1 MAYSLSNFNTN
12 YVKENAEQ
20 ILTDTVLA
28 APSLDE
34 FTKMPD
40 VHCTTKLNIME
51 NTIAFQDGSSCGF
64 NAQGSTTLSQRSLV
78 PGVIKVNM
86 SWCHKDLLTTVKGIK
101 VNIRAGEEE
110 MADEQLLMND
120 IMVKIANQLEH
131 DLWQGSIAGGQQFD
145 GIGTITAGITLN
157 RTSDI
162 VGDVE
167 NVYKNIPEEHLDNAV
182 IYMSK
187 SNFREYV
194 MALGAKNLY
203 HYDPKIDGDW
213 TVTIPNTNTIVKAMS
228 GLKGANDI
236 YAFDPSQMVYGYS
249 TEDDYA
255 TAKMWYSEDNDE
267 FRFNCQF
274 VAGVQYAFPANFVK
288 MS

>member
-1 MAYSLSNFNTN
+1 MAYNLSNFNTN

-20 ILTDTVLA
+20 ILPDTVLA

-40 VHCTTKLNIME
+40 VHCETKLNIMD
-51 NTIAFQDGSSCGF
+51 NSVVFQDGSACGF

-78 PGVIKVNM
+78 PGTIKVNM
-86 SWCHKDLLTTVKGIK
+86 NWCHKDLLKTVKGIK

-131 DLWQGSIAGGQQFD
+131 DIWQGSIAGGQQFD
-145 GIGTITAGITLN
+145 GIGTITAGITLS

-162 VGDVE
+162 VADVE
-167 NVYKNIPEEHLDNAV
+167 NVYKSIPEEQLDNAV

-187 SNFREYV
+187 NNFRAYV
-194 MALGAKNLY
+194 LALGAKNLY

-213 TVTIPNTNTIVKAMS
+213 TVTIPNTNTIVKGIS

-236 YAFDPSQMVYGYS
+236 YAFNPEHMVYGFS

-274 VAGVQYAFPANFVK
+274 VAGVQYAFPANMVK